1 MADVADNELSEEDAA
16 WLESDISDLGDC
28 EPYDWQPGEI
38 GEGLPVK
45 YIPGVGV
52 VVVEE

>member
-1 MADVADNELSEEDAA
+1 MVDNDSQEQEDAA
-16 WLESDISDLGDC
+16 WLESDISNLGDY

-38 GEGLPVK
+38 DEGLPVE

-52 VVVEE
+52 VIIEK